1 MSDWEDE
8 EYDHTRGDPGGEAY
22 VAVIIFI
29 GLVILACLTYFGGSD
44 G

>member
-1 MSDWEDE
+1 VSDWGDE
-8 EYDHTRGDPGGEAY
+8 EHDHARGGTGGEAY